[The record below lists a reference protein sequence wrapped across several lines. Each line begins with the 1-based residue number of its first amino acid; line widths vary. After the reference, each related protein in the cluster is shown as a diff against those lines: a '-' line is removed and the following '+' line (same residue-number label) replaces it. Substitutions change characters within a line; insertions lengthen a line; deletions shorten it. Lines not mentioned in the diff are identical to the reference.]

1 MITWPLDNVQYT
13 ANAIGAYCATR
24 TRGVFAAEN
33 NFNVQATGGFNLQ
46 ISEGIAWLKKSEY
59 WGVAVLNE
67 ETTTLSAEVGS
78 GEAYRYIS
86 VVLQLDKTAN
96 ESKLLLKYSD
106 YASEPLSPVR
116 DELFDEIVLCHVLQR
131 AGASEFVGS
140 DITDKRLDEEV
151 CGLVRDGIT
160 GIPTSEVNEQFLHRL
175 YQLDAELKSVE
186 DASGFMLNAVYDP
199 GLQGINTT
207 NQAYEHTALATLSG
221 EGANGYFIAAF
232 SGDVSEFTIGDAV
245 FAVKLGSAQSINIT
259 EGYLYTF
266 FASEGIIH
274 FCEDVKMLESTH
286 TTANSAMPK
295 AGGSFT
301 GAVGA
306 SNNATPYGGYLKN
319 IFQQTSSGGQVA
331 NTQYYVFRRK

>member
-33 NFNVQATGGFNLQ
+33 NFNVQAQGGFNLEV
-46 ISEGIAWLKKSEY
+46 SEGLAWLKKSNF

-67 ETTTLSAEVGS
+67 QNTTLSAQVGS
-78 GEAYRYIS
+78 GEANRYIS

-96 ESKLLLKYSD
+96 ESKLLLKYAA
-106 YASEPLSPVR
+106 YGAQAPEPVR
-116 DELFDEIVLCHVLQR
+116 DEFFDEIVLCHVLQR
-131 AGASEFVGS
+131 AGASEFTNG

-160 GIPTSEVNEQFLHRL
+160 GIPTSEVNEQFLQKIK
-175 YQLDAELKSVE
+175 QLDAELKSVE

-199 GLQGINTT
+199 SFQGINTT
-207 NQAYEHTALATLSG
+207 NQAYEHTALSTLSG
-221 EGANGYFIAAF
+221 TGANGYFIAAF
-232 SGDVSEFTIGDAV
+232 SGEVTQITIGNDV
-245 FAVKLGSAQSINIT
+245 FTVKLGGENSVNLA

-274 FCEDVKMLESTH
+274 FSSDVKML
-286 TTANSAMPK
+286 ADAMPK
-295 AGGSFT
+295 TGGIFT
-301 GAVGA
+301 GRVVVPTKSTTEEDVINSRVQNSFG
-306 SNNATPYGGYLKN
+306 TN
-319 IFQQTSSGGQVA
+319 IAGTS
-331 NTQYYVFRRK
+331 YVIFRRK

>member
-24 TRGVFAAEN
+24 TRGVFAADN
-33 NFNVQATGGFNLQ
+33 NFNVQAAGGFNLQ
-46 ISEGIAWLKKSEY
+46 ISEGLAWLKKSEY

-67 ETTTLSAEVGS
+67 EITTLNAEIGS

-96 ESKLLLKYSD
+96 ESKLLLKYGD
-106 YASEPLSPVR
+106 YAAEPMAPVR

-131 AGASEFVGS
+131 AGASEFTNG

-160 GIPTSEVNEQFLHRL
+160 GIPTSEVNEQFLHKL
-175 YQLDAELKSVE
+175 EALDAELKSVE

-199 GLQGINTT
+199 LFQGINTT
-207 NQAYEHTALATLSG
+207 NQAYEHTALNTLSG
-221 EGANGYFIAAF
+221 TGANGYFIAAF
-232 SGDVSEFTIGDAV
+232 SGEVSQITIGNDV
-245 FAVKLGSAQSINIT
+245 FTVKLGGANHVELA

-274 FCEDVKMLESTH
+274 FSSDVKML
-286 TTANSAMPK
+286 ADAMPK
-295 AGGSFT
+295 TGGVFSGSVSVPVSTVYEGVVRNIYPQNASGEEVT
-301 GAVGA
+301 G
-306 SNNATPYGGYLKN
+306 TQHYL
-319 IFQQTSSGGQVA
+319 
-331 NTQYYVFRRK
+331 FRRK